1 MAKVVLSKTGAVEF
15 QEALQVFTDEDKIS
29 LRYWIT
35 FVERNGILKAQE
47 NPSFRDH
54 ELSGKWNGYRAA
66 SFGFSARVIYR
77 VIDSKIEIVE
87 IERIKTT
94 HNYKR

>member
-1 MAKVVLSKTGAVEF
+1 VAKVVLSKIGAVEF

-47 NPSFRDH
+47 NPFLETMNLVESGMATVLQALVFQLESFT
-54 ELSGKWNGYRAA
+54 EL
-66 SFGFSARVIYR
+66 
-77 VIDSKIEIVE
+77 
-87 IERIKTT
+87 
-94 HNYKR
+94 